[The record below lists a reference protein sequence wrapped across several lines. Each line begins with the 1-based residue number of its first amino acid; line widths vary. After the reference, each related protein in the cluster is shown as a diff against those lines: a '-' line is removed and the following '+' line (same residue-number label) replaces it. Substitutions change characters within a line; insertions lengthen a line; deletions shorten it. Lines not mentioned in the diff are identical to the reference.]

1 MGRPRKNPDHA
12 AGYYVRIRDE
22 DKWKLI
28 GKLQKIDKYK
38 NSFNQMVNDALD
50 YGLPKLIKAELGE
63 EVELAK
69 ENETVTAKSPID
81 VVTERYYTE
90 VVRLLKEII
99 VNVTIN
105 KSLLSSLF
113 QAKAIELKGSRV
125 AGDKFNGGLYNDT
138 PECLVAYELR
148 SLKGIRK

>member
-12 AGYYVRIRDE
+12 AGYFIRIRDE

-28 GKLQKIDKYK
+28 AKLQEIGKYK

-50 YGLPKLIKAELGE
+50 YGLPQLIKAELGE
-63 EVELAK
+63 EIELAK
-69 ENETVTAKSPID
+69 DGETIIAKSPLDIA
-81 VVTERYYTE
+81 TERYYTE

-113 QAKAIELKGSRV
+113 QAKAIELKGNRV
-125 AGDKFNGGLYNDT
+125 AGDKFFSGLYNDT
-138 PECLVAYELR
+138 PECLAAFELR